1 MIVKYPSEIVNKNP
15 IKCFFFT
22 RVVLGMVFTHSN
34 TTVTREGHVYPF
46 MFAPIVWILLILLVV
61 LPFSIAL
68 SCTSNKGHKLSL
80 PRWSHSSSWQE
91 NINYHL
97 TLRPPLWITSAPS
110 PSKRDFYPDTAR
122 NSSPRKNNPI
132 PNFYE
137 GSPIKFLPWSSS
149 GPISYPF
156 TVGICCASLSETW
169 SWTFSLLEA
178 YMNTPLLCSIG
189 KTI

>member
-46 MFAPIVWILLILLVV
+46 MFAPIVRILLILLVV
-61 LPFSIAL
+61 MPFSIAL

-137 GSPIKFLPWSSS
+137 GSPIKFSALKFLWPNFISIHSWYMLRFTLWNLVMDIQFAWSLQEH
-149 GPISYPF
+149 P
-156 TVGICCASLSETW
+156 
-169 SWTFSLLEA
+169 
-178 YMNTPLLCSIG
+178 TPV
-189 KTI
+189 